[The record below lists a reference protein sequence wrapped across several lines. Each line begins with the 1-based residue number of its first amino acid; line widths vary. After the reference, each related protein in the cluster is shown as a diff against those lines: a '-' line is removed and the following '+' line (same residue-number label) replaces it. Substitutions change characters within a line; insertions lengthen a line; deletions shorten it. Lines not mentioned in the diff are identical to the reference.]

1 MKELSGLPN
10 IKVYRLVMGAGI
22 ILMFLGVLLTF
33 FTQENLGI
41 SFYLHALVVAVNAVL
56 IWIYPKNQTAFIR
69 TSINIMLAIYF
80 YLMFV
85 LYPFT
90 LSPMLI
96 ICFIPGIAIL
106 FFNRRLFYF
115 SLYGNIAVVLSF
127 IVYVILVDKG
137 ANYYLFYKD
146 VLGYAINFLASQVML
161 LFIFLLLEKRIENQK
176 LYYEQIQEDER
187 LKTTGQLAAAVA
199 HEIRNPI
206 TVVKGFLQFYSDDQ
220 PVEKRKNYDLMLE
233 ELNTAERVISDFL
246 SLAKPSQTAQEIVN
260 VKEALQNV
268 LDLINSYALM
278 DTIQIKLMVEDD
290 CDVTCSLLE
299 FKQLFINL
307 LKNAIEASKPG
318 DIIDVT
324 VKRNGNLVDILISDQ
339 GVGMTEEQLQ
349 TIGTPFYSL
358 KSKGT
363 GLGLMICFN
372 IVKKYGGTIEFTS
385 RQNAGTDVTVSFPLA
400 E

>member
-10 IKVYRLVMGAGI
+10 LNVYRLVMGVGI
-22 ILMFLGVLLTF
+22 ILMVLGVLLTY
-33 FTQENLGI
+33 FTQEQLGI
-41 SFYLHALVVAVNAVL
+41 SFYLHAVAVVVNAIL
-56 IWIYPKNQTAFIR
+56 IWIYPKNQTALIR

-85 LYPFT
+85 IYPFT

-106 FFNRRLFYF
+106 FFNKRLFYF
-115 SLYGNIAVVLSF
+115 SLYGNVAVVLAF
-127 IVYVILVDKG
+127 MVYVILVDKG
-137 ANYYLFYKD
+137 EIYYLFHKD

-176 LYYEQIQEDER
+176 LYYKQIQKDER

-206 TVVKGFLQFYSDDQ
+206 TVVKGFLQLYSSDQ
-220 PVEKRKNYDLMLE
+220 PQEKRRHYELMLD
-233 ELNTAERVISDFL
+233 ELKTAEKVITDFL
-246 SLAKPSQTAQEIVN
+246 SLAKPSDVESEVVN
-260 VKEALQNV
+260 VKESLHNV
-268 LDLINSYALM
+268 MDLINTYALM
-278 DTIQIKLMVEDD
+278 ETIQISLKVEDD
-290 CDVTCSLLE
+290 CNVSCSLLE
-299 FKQLFINL
+299 FKQLFVNIF
-307 LKNAIEASKPG
+307 KNAIESSKPG
-318 DIIDVT
+318 DTIEVR
-324 VKRNGNLVDILISDQ
+324 VKKEQDMVQIVVSDH
-339 GVGMTEEQLQ
+339 GVGMSEEQLQ

-372 IVKKYGGTIEFTS
+372 IMKKYDGMISFASQEGI
-385 RQNAGTDVTVSFPLA
+385 GTDVTVSFPIIK
-400 E
+400 

>member
-1 MKELSGLPN
+1 
-10 IKVYRLVMGAGI
+10 
-22 ILMFLGVLLTF
+22 
-33 FTQENLGI
+33 
-41 SFYLHALVVAVNAVL
+41 
-56 IWIYPKNQTAFIR
+56 
-69 TSINIMLAIYF
+69 MLAIYF

-85 LYPFT
+85 IYPFT
-90 LSPMLI
+90 LSPLLI

-106 FFNRRLFYF
+106 FFNKRLFYF

-127 IVYVILVDKG
+127 MVYVILVDKG
-137 ANYYLFYKD
+137 ANYYLFHKD
-146 VLGYAINFLASQVML
+146 VLGYAINFLACQVML
-161 LFIFLLLEKRIENQK
+161 FFIFLLLEKRIENQK

-206 TVVKGFLQFYSDDQ
+206 TVVKGFLQFYSDEQ

-246 SLAKPSQTAQEIVN
+246 SLAKPSQAEQEMVN

-268 LDLINSYALM
+268 LDLINTYALM
-278 DTIQIKLMVEDD
+278 DTIQIRLMIEDD
-290 CDVTCSLLE
+290 FDVTCSLLE

-307 LKNAIEASKPG
+307 LKNAIEASKHG

-324 VKRNGNLVDILISDQ
+324 VKRNGNLVDILISDH
-339 GVGMTEEQLQ
+339 GIGMTEEQLQ

-372 IVKKYGGTIEFTS
+372 IVKKYDGTIVFTS
-385 RQNAGTDVTVSFPLA
+385 KKDAGTDVTVSFPIA